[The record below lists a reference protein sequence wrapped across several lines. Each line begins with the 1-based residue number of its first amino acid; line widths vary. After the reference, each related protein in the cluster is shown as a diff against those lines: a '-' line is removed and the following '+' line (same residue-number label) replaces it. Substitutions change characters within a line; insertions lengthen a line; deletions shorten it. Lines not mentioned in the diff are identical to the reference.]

1 MSPKLKNL
9 NKLMD
14 NRFSCRGFLKKEVEQ
29 KFIKQIVQVA
39 QKVPSW
45 CNSQPWEVTLLRP
58 ETRRLLSEKLSL
70 SSDQAFETPDIDFP
84 KRYAG
89 VYKTRRSICGWQLYN
104 AVGVEKGDRKGASQ
118 QMAKNYEFFG
128 APHVA
133 VITTPKDLGAYGVL
147 DCGAFI
153 TAFTLAAAA
162 LGVSSIPQ
170 AAIAGR
176 APIVREVLNIG
187 EDRDVLCAIS
197 FGFADTDHPAN
208 SFRTERAD
216 LAEFVEW
223 V

>member
-1 MSPKLKNL
+1 MSPKLKDFNE
-9 NKLMD
+9 LM
-14 NRFSCRGFLKKEVEQ
+14 NSRFSCRAFLTKEVDQ
-29 KFIKQIVQVA
+29 KTIDQLIKTA

-45 CNSQPWEVTLLRP
+45 CNSQPWKVSLLRR
-58 ETRRLLSEKLSL
+58 ETKELLCEKLLPSAE
-70 SSDQAFETPDIDFP
+70 QTFETPDINFP
-84 KRYAG
+84 ERYAG
-89 VYKTRRSICGWQLYN
+89 IYKTRRATCGWQLYN
-104 AVGVEKGDRKGASQ
+104 AVGVQKGDREGAGQ

-133 VITTPKDLGAYGVL
+133 IITAPKDLGAYGVL

-176 APIVREVLNIG
+176 APIVREVLNIE
-187 EDRDVLCAIS
+187 EDRNVLCAIS
-197 FGFADTDHPAN
+197 FGFADTGHPAN
-208 SFRTERAD
+208 SFRTQRAD
-216 LAEFVEW
+216 LDEFVEW

>member
-1 MSPKLKNL
+1 
-9 NKLMD
+9 MD

-29 KFIKQIVQVA
+29 KFIEQIVQVA

-128 APHVA
+128 APRCYNNNTKRPRSLWSFRLWSFHHCLYFGSCC
-133 VITTPKDLGAYGVL
+133 TW
-147 DCGAFI
+147 
-153 TAFTLAAAA
+153 
-162 LGVSSIPQ
+162 VSSIPQ

>member
-9 NKLMD
+9 NELMD

-162 LGVSSIPQ
+162 LGVASIPQ

-197 FGFADTDHPAN
+197 FGFADADHPAN
-208 SFRTERAD
+208 SLRTERAD
-216 LAEFVEW
+216 LAEFVEC

>member
-1 MSPKLKNL
+1 MSPELKDL
-9 NKLMD
+9 DKLMKS
-14 NRFSCRGFLKKEVEQ
+14 RFSCRGFLAKAVEQ
-29 KFIKQIVQVA
+29 KFIDQIIETA

-45 CNSQPWEVTLLRP
+45 CNSQPWQVIFLR
-58 ETRRLLSEKLSL
+58 EKTRELLSEKLVYSA
-70 SSDQAFETPDIDFP
+70 DQAFETPDIDFP

-89 VYKTRRSICGWQLYN
+89 VYKTRRSTCGWQLYN
-104 AVGVEKGDRKGASQ
+104 AVGVQKGDREGASQ

-133 VITTPKDLGAYGVL
+133 IITTPKDLGAYGVL

-162 LGVSSIPQ
+162 IGVSSIPQ

-176 APIVREVLNIG
+176 APIVREVLNI
-187 EDRDVLCAIS
+187 EVDRDVLCAIS
-197 FGFADTDHPAN
+197 FGFAYKDNPAN
-208 SFRTERAD
+208 SFRTQRAD
-216 LAEFVEW
+216 LDEFVEW

>member
-1 MSPKLKNL
+1 MSPKLKDFDE
-9 NKLMD
+9 LM
-14 NRFSCRGFLKKEVEQ
+14 NSRFSCRAFLTKEVDQ
-29 KFIKQIVQVA
+29 KTIDQIIKTA

-45 CNSQPWEVTLLRP
+45 CNSQPWQVILLRT
-58 ETRRLLSEKLSL
+58 ETRDLLSEKLV
-70 SSDQAFETPDIDFP
+70 SSADQAFETPDIDFP

-89 VYKTRRSICGWQLYN
+89 VYKTRRSTCGWQLYN
-104 AVGVEKGDRKGASQ
+104 AVGVQKGDREGASQ

-133 VITTPKDLGAYGVL
+133 IITTPKDLGAYGAL

-162 LGVSSIPQ
+162 SGVSSIPQ

-176 APIVREVLNIG
+176 APIVREVLNIE

-197 FGFADTDHPAN
+197 FGFADKDNPAN
-208 SFRTERAD
+208 SFRTQRAD
-216 LAEFVEW
+216 SVEFVEW
-223 V
+223 A

>member
-9 NKLMD
+9 NELMD

-29 KFIKQIVQVA
+29 KFIEQIVQVA

-58 ETRRLLSEKLSL
+58 ETRRLLCEKLSL

-162 LGVSSIPQ
+162 LGVASIPVSYTHLTL
-170 AAIAGR
+170 
-176 APIVREVLNIG
+176 PTN
-187 EDRDVLCAIS
+187 LC
-197 FGFADTDHPAN
+197 
-208 SFRTERAD
+208 
-216 LAEFVEW
+216 V
-223 V
+223 

>member
-1 MSPKLKNL
+1 M
-9 NKLMD
+9 
-14 NRFSCRGFLKKEVEQ
+14 
-29 KFIKQIVQVA
+29 
-39 QKVPSW
+39 
-45 CNSQPWEVTLLRP
+45 LRT
-58 ETRRLLSEKLSL
+58 ETRALLSEKLV
-70 SSDQAFETPDIDFP
+70 SSAEQAFETPDIDFP

-147 DCGAFI
+147 DCGAFV

-162 LGVSSIPQ
+162 VGVSSIPQ

-176 APIVREVLNIG
+176 APIVREVLNV
-187 EDRDVLCAIS
+187 EDDRDVLCAIS
-197 FGFADTDHPAN
+197 FGFADTGDSAN
-208 SFRTERAD
+208 SFRTQRAD
-216 LAEFVEW
+216 LIEFVEW

>member
-1 MSPKLKNL
+1 MSPELKDL
-9 NKLMD
+9 DELM
-14 NRFSCRGFLKKEVEQ
+14 NCRFSCRGFLPKAVEK
-29 KFIKQIVQVA
+29 KFIDQIIETA

-45 CNSQPWEVTLLRP
+45 CNSQPWQVILLRK
-58 ETRRLLSEKLSL
+58 ETRELLSEKLVYSA
-70 SSDQAFETPDIDFP
+70 DQAFETPDIDFP

-118 QMAKNYEFFG
+118 QMAQNYEFFG

>member
-9 NKLMD
+9 NELMD
-14 NRFSCRGFLKKEVEQ
+14 NRFSCRGFLKKEVEK
-29 KFIKQIVQVA
+29 KFIEQIVQVA

-45 CNSQPWEVTLLRP
+45 CNSQPWEVTLLWP
-58 ETRRLLSEKLSL
+58 ETRRLLSEKLCL

-133 VITTPKDLGAYGVL
+133 IITTPKDLGAYGVL

-176 APIVREVLNIG
+176 APIVREVLHIG

-208 SFRTERAD
+208 SFRTARAD
-216 LAEFVEW
+216 IAEFVEW

>member
-1 MSPKLKNL
+1 
-9 NKLMD
+9 MD

-162 LGVSSIPQ
+162 LGVASIPQ

-197 FGFADTDHPAN
+197 FGFADTDHPVN
-208 SFRTERAD
+208 SFRTQRAD

>member
-1 MSPKLKNL
+1 MSPKLKDFNE
-9 NKLMD
+9 LM
-14 NRFSCRGFLKKEVEQ
+14 NSRFSCRAFLTKEVDQ
-29 KFIKQIVQVA
+29 KTIDQIIKTA

-45 CNSQPWEVTLLRP
+45 CNSQPWKVSLLRR
-58 ETRRLLSEKLSL
+58 ETKELLCEKLLPSAK
-70 SSDQAFETPDIDFP
+70 QTFETPDINFP
-84 KRYAG
+84 ERYACI
-89 VYKTRRSICGWQLYN
+89 YKTRRATCGWQLYN
-104 AVGVEKGDRKGASQ
+104 AVGVQKGDIEGAGR

-133 VITTPKDLGAYGVL
+133 IITAPKDLGAYGVL

-176 APIVREVLNIG
+176 APIVREVLNIE
-187 EDRDVLCAIS
+187 EDRNVLCAIS

-208 SFRTERAD
+208 SFRTQRAD
-216 LAEFVEW
+216 LDEFVEW

>member
-9 NKLMD
+9 NELMD

-29 KFIKQIVQVA
+29 EFIEQIVRVA

-133 VITTPKDLGAYGVL
+133 IITTPKDLGAYGVL

-208 SFRTERAD
+208 SFRTQRAD
-216 LAEFVEW
+216 LVEFVEW

>member
-1 MSPKLKNL
+1 MSPKLKDFDE
-9 NKLMD
+9 LM
-14 NRFSCRGFLKKEVEQ
+14 NSRFSCRAFLTKEVDQ
-29 KFIKQIVQVA
+29 KTIDQIIKTA

-45 CNSQPWEVTLLRP
+45 CNSQPWQVILLRT
-58 ETRRLLSEKLSL
+58 ETRELLSEKLV
-70 SSDQAFETPDIDFP
+70 SSADQASEMPDIDFP
-84 KRYAG
+84 TRYAG
-89 VYKTRRSICGWQLYN
+89 VYRTRRSTCGWQLYN
-104 AVGVEKGDRKGASQ
+104 AVGVQKGDRKGASQ

-133 VITTPKDLGAYGVL
+133 IITTPKDLGAYGVL

-162 LGVSSIPQ
+162 IGVSSIPQ

-176 APIVREVLNIG
+176 APIVREVLNIE
-187 EDRDVLCAIS
+187 EDRDILCAIS
-197 FGFADTDHPAN
+197 FGFADKDNPAN
-208 SFRTERAD
+208 SFKTQRAD

>member
-1 MSPKLKNL
+1 MLTELKDL
-9 NKLMD
+9 DQLM
-14 NRFSCRGFLKKEVEQ
+14 NRRFSCRGFLKKEVDQ
-29 KFIKQIVQVA
+29 KFIYQIIETA

-45 CNSQPWEVTLLRP
+45 CNSQPWQVILLRHD
-58 ETRRLLSEKLSL
+58 TRELLSEKLVGSAN
-70 SSDQAFETPDIDFP
+70 QTYETPDIDFP
-84 KRYAG
+84 ERYSG
-89 VYKTRRSICGWQLYN
+89 VYKTRRSVCGWQLYN
-104 AVGVEKGDRKGASQ
+104 AVGVQKGDREGASR

-133 VITTPKDLGAYGVL
+133 IITTPKELGAYGVL

-176 APIVREVLNIG
+176 ATIVREVLNIH

-208 SFRTERAD
+208 NFRTQRANLD
-216 LAEFVEW
+216 EFVEW